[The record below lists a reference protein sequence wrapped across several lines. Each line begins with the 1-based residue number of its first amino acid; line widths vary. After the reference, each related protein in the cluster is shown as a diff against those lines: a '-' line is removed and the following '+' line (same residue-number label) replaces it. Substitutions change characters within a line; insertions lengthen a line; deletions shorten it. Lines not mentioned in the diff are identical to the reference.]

1 MKILFVLVLAVLLL
15 ASCAQVRNSDDEN
28 GDVSVAQNSGGTADL
43 KKDTSDS
50 QNNGESDTLT
60 PATESMPDSGSGADT
75 APVVIPVTEPPVTDP
90 PVTEPPATEPAP
102 ETTKKD
108 NQTVDGDYKYCS
120 GAAKYLEYIK
130 TENLTLVNKQNEV
143 PEDYLPDLYKS
154 TGMMKEAYFAL
165 QAMFAQYKSETGKTV
180 SYNPKLAYRSYEYQ
194 SNLFA
199 KYTRQEKE
207 RHPKYTD
214 EQIKKLVNTYSA
226 IPGQSE
232 HHTGLCLDFT
242 PVSDSFANS
251 AWFKWLSKN
260 AYHFGFILRYGKNQ
274 IDITGYK
281 YEPWHWR
288 FVGRDA
294 ATEIFTRGITLEE
307 YLGVYPPSPEST
319 RDENELPP
327 DDLDKVPNV
336 TDSSLPDE
344 PPADATDG
352 TVTDYTGTEPETSG
366 ANQEAPPETDGR
378 E

>member
-1 MKILFVLVLAVLLL
+1 MKRVIVLAL
-15 ASCAQVRNSDDEN
+15 AALFLVSCVQTGHSDEGS
-28 GDVSVAQNSGGTADL
+28 GDVTAEYNSGDTTDL
-43 KKDTSDS
+43 KKDASDS

-60 PATESMPDSGSGADT
+60 PATESMPDSESGADT
-75 APVVIPVTEPPVTDP
+75 EPVVIPVTEPT
-90 PVTEPPATEPAP
+90 VTEPPATEPAP

-108 NQTVDGDYKYCS
+108 DRTTDGDYEYCS

-199 KYTRQEKE
+199 KYTKQEKE

-251 AWFKWLSKN
+251 DWFKWLSKY
-260 AYHFGFILRYGKNQ
+260 AYHFGFILRYGKSQ
-274 IDITGYK
+274 KDITGYK

-344 PPADATDG
+344 TSVGITDETVADFTDA
-352 TVTDYTGTEPETSG
+352 EFETSG